1 MNLNNPYAMKI
12 KFFAP
17 VLLMSALWFA
27 SCDSSDDSDTTLA
40 PADASELRAT
50 AQDGQWRITYFFDT
64 DKEETSD
71 FAGYVFTFGADGTVT
86 ATKDAIEVSGTW
98 SVSDSSSSS
107 SDDSPDDSSDV
118 DFNLFFAGSALFED
132 LNDDW
137 DILEYTSTRIELID
151 VSGGNGGTDYL
162 TFEKN

>member
-1 MNLNNPYAMKI
+1 MKI
-12 KFFAP
+12 QFFAP

-27 SCDSSDDSDTTLA
+27 SCDSSDDPAANLT
-40 PADASELRAT
+40 PADAVELRGI

-71 FAGYVFTFGADGTVT
+71 FAGYVFTFGAEGMVT
-86 ATKDAIEVSGTW
+86 AIKDATEVSGTW
-98 SVSDSSSSS
+98 SVSDSSDSS
-107 SDDSPDDSSDV
+107 SDDSPDDSSDL
-118 DFNLFFAGSALFED
+118 DFNLFFSGSLLFED

-137 DILEYTSTRIELID
+137 DILEYSNTQIRLVD